1 MIRKAV
7 GFSDSLF
14 AGRFNCM
21 RAEEIIKRFRC
32 EPEDEYDKALIF
44 SLKKWIAD
52 EINEMCDNGICA
64 LIFSLEGLQGY
75 IGYNTE
81 KQLEEY
87 GSGLDGWKN
96 FKFASVNDDPAVEGS
111 VEMWYDFKGF
121 DNMQYKETVYKTKY
135 YQCAVNAFLQLVMD
149 GVIKERFGRN
159 IEASFMGC
167 NLEGFIRLTVDENG
181 EMTY

>member
-1 MIRKAV
+1 
-7 GFSDSLF
+7 
-14 AGRFNCM
+14 M
-21 RAEEIIKRFRC
+21 RPEEIIKRFNC

-64 LIFSLEGLQGY
+64 LIFSLEGLRGC

-81 KQLEEY
+81 KQIAEY
-87 GSGLDGWKN
+87 GRGLENWKN
-96 FKFASVNDDPAVEGS
+96 FKFASVNDDPAVDGS

-121 DNMQYKETVYKTKY
+121 EDMEYGKERFATGYYK
-135 YQCAVNAFLQLVMD
+135 CALNAYLQLVSD
-149 GVIKERFGRN
+149 GIIKERFGRN
-159 IEASFMGC
+159 IEAEFMGY
-167 NLEGFIRLTVDENG
+167 NLEGYIRLTADENG